1 MMMMMT
7 TMKRLFTTL
16 RTRRLPHSFGRLLR
30 LRAAFAMIV
39 GLFAI
44 AGPTA
49 CIRNDIPYPVV
60 ELQITAVE
68 GEGFT
73 ASIDATQRLVTLNLD
88 ETTDIRNVRIDRIAA
103 TEGAAV
109 SCQTP
114 LTCDLR
120 TPLYV
125 TLSLY
130 QDYLWTIQA
139 RQTIDRQFQVT
150 GQVGAAEIDA
160 QNRIA
165 RAYVGPNVDLEHVQV
180 TRLKLGPEGITTYS
194 PTLDELADADFRS
207 PRMIDVTAFG
217 RTERWWLIVGQTESK
232 IALGAVDLWSNTAT
246 VTATVTAEEYA
257 AGVQLQYRVKG
268 TETWIDTADPT
279 YDAGVCTARIV
290 PTWNASQN
298 PNGLTVH
305 TPDAT
310 RGLFAATDYEIRL
323 VVGGEQSYLYE
334 YTTAAGDTI
343 PGGDMEGD
351 LSCFSIDNSASTMMW
366 GSGNNNF
373 AKTLCNAATFNG
385 MGGSQCAKLT
395 AGEPISGALG
405 AGNLF
410 TGIFTFDLWS
420 QSGTVGFGQKYTYT
434 ARPRS
439 LKFKYHATVGTV
451 NANKWTTIIQKG
463 EQDIS
468 TVYVAIVD
476 WSARHNVTSGTG
488 SAPTGVWDP
497 SAQKTLDGSGAII
510 AYGIFDIN
518 ATTPGDAMVEGEI
531 PLRYYDTAS
540 AAPQGSYTLVI
551 ACSTSKYGD
560 YMNGCTTNV
569 LYVDDFAWSY

>member
-1 MMMMMT
+1 MMMT

-16 RTRRLPHSFGRLLR
+16 RTQRLPHSFGQPLR

-39 GLFAI
+39 GLLAI

-73 ASIDATQRLVTLNLD
+73 ASIDATQRLVTLNLN

-139 RQTIDRQFQVT
+139 RQTIDRQFQVA

-207 PRMIDVTAFG
+207 PRTINVTAFG
-217 RTERWWLIVGQTESK
+217 RTERWWLIVEQTESK
-232 IALGAVDLWSNTAT
+232 IALGAVDLWSNTAA

-268 TETWIDTADPT
+268 TEAWIDTVDPV

-290 PTWNASQN
+290 PTWNAAQN

-343 PGGDMEGD
+343 PGGDMEGN
-351 LSCFSIDNSASTMMW
+351 LSCFSIDNSASTMW
-366 GSGNNNF
+366 GSGNNSL
-373 AKTLCNAATFNG
+373 KRGLCTAATFAG
-385 MGGSQCAKLT
+385 MEGSQCAKLT
-395 AGEPISGALG
+395 ASQTIGILAS
-405 AGNLF
+405 GNLF
-410 TGIFTFDLWS
+410 TGTFRMNGTA
-420 QSGTVGFGQKYTYT
+420 GTVGFGQPFAYT

-439 LKFKYHATVGTV
+439 LRFRYHATVGV
-451 NANKWTTIIQKG
+451 VDINKYGTLAKG

-468 TVYVAIVD
+468 TVYAVIVD
-476 WSARHNVTSGTG
+476 WSARHDVTSGTA
-488 SAPTGVWDP
+488 APVGPWDP
-497 SAQKTLDGSGAII
+497 AAQTTLDGSGRII
-510 AYGIFDIN
+510 AYGVLDIR
-518 ATTPGDAMVEGEI
+518 ATTEGDAMVEAEV
-531 PLRYYDTAS
+531 PLLYYDTES
-540 AAPQGSYTLVI
+540 PAPQGTYTIVI
-551 ACSTSKYGD
+551 GCSTSKYGD
-560 YMNGCTTNV
+560 FMDGCSSNV
-569 LYVDDFAWSY
+569 LYVDDFRWGY